1 MTAPA
6 ADAPRAAV
14 TRPPRPRPRPF
25 FLIVGVAAVAMTVWA
40 GIRIQF
46 TLEPLFV
53 GNPRAWGIVSQYL
66 TPNWAFLAR
75 PAVASAW
82 IETLVMA
89 VLATLVGAVAGLVF
103 ALLASR
109 ATNRSSW
116 LLRLVRWFL
125 SVLRSLPEIGYAY
138 LMVAMVSTGTLAGLL
153 ALAVFNTGIIAKL
166 TSETVDAVVTG
177 PLEAADAAGAT
188 TFQRSLTAVLPQ
200 VWPGFLSY
208 VLYVF
213 EMNLRAS
220 AIIGLVGA
228 GGIGS
233 LINVER
239 ARFHY
244 DNVSVMIIGLVVI
257 VILLDLVSRA
267 ARRRLI

>member
-1 MTAPA
+1 MSTASPA
-6 ADAPRAAV
+6 
-14 TRPPRPRPRPF
+14 TRPVKPRPRLL
-25 FLIVGVAAVAMTVWA
+25 FLLVALAAVAMTVWSA
-40 GIRIQF
+40 LRIDF
-46 TLEPLFV
+46 TIEPLFV
-53 GNPRAWGIVSQYL
+53 GNPRAWGIVEQYL
-66 TPNWAFLAR
+66 SPNWAFLAR
-75 PAVASAW
+75 PAVMSAW
-82 IETLVMA
+82 TQTLVMA
-89 VLATLVGAVAGLVF
+89 ILATLLGAAVGLVF

-109 ATNRSSW
+109 ITNRSPW
-116 LLRLVRWFL
+116 FLRLIRWFL

-166 TSETVDAVVTG
+166 TSETVDAVAGG

-188 TFQRSLTAVLPQ
+188 TFQRSVTAVLPQ

-244 DNVSVMIIGLVVI
+244 DNVSVMVIGLIVI
-257 VILLDLVSRA
+257 VIALDIASRSL
-267 ARRRLI
+267 RRRLI